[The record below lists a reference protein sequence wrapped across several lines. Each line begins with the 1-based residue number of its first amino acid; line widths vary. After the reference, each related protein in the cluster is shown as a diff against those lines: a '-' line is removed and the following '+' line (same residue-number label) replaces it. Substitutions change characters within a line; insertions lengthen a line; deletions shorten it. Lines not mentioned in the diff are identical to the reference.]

1 MKSLILQLSIGAF
14 SAVLLTLSGDS
25 AVAQQK
31 KGSGDMATKCRAEVR
46 RVLPNYN
53 EISQK
58 AQAQRLFRTC
68 MTNGGKL

>member
-1 MKSLILQLSIGAF
+1 MRNLVLQFSTGAF

-25 AVAQQK
+25 AAAQQK
-31 KGSGDMATKCRAEVR
+31 KTSGDMTTKCRAEVR

-53 EISQK
+53 DISQK

-68 MTNGGKL
+68 MNNGGKL

>member
-1 MKSLILQLSIGAF
+1 MILQLSIGTF
-14 SAVLLTLSGDS
+14 SATLLALSSSS

-31 KGSGDMATKCRAEVR
+31 KASGDITTKCRAEVR

-53 EISQK
+53 DIAQK

-68 MTNGGKL
+68 MNNGGKL